1 MRPDLLV
8 LAAELAARGEAFAL
22 ATVVRREAP
31 FSGQPGDMA
40 VVTPDGNFRGW
51 VGGSC
56 TQPVVVAEALRA
68 LSDGAPRLIALT
80 PDPSSD
86 HRKGISVFPMT
97 CHSGGSVDVYIEPV
111 LPAPRLVIF
120 GLSPIA
126 RALSRL
132 GKAMGYTIDAADPEA
147 DRTAFPEADRVGADA
162 KASAESGGPSSAAR
176 RFAVVATMGDS
187 DEESV
192 LAALALEPAYLA
204 VVASSKRFGQMRETL
219 SARGASAESLGRIH
233 NPAGLDIGARTPGE
247 IALSILAEIVQSESG
262 RREEREIAMASPAP
276 AKEERDPVCGM
287 TVPVAT
293 AAARAEVNGRTY
305 YFCCQGCRDR
315 FLAAPERYGAAAPS
329 ALPELSR

>member
-1 MRPDLLV
+1 MRPDLLA
-8 LAAELAARGEAFAL
+8 LAADLAARGEPFAL

-40 VVTPDGNFRGW
+40 LVTPDGTFRGW

-56 TQPVVVAEALRA
+56 TQPVVAAEALRA

-86 HRKGISVFPMT
+86 RRKGVSVFPMT

-120 GLSPIA
+120 GLSPVA

-132 GKAMGYTIDAADPEA
+132 GKAMGYSIDAADAEA
-147 DRTAFPEADRVGADA
+147 DRAAFPDADRVGADA
-162 KASAESGGPSSAAR
+162 RASVASGGPSPAAR

-187 DEESV
+187 DEDSV

-247 IALSILAEIVQSESG
+247 IALSILAEIVQSESV
-262 RREEREIAMASPAP
+262 RREEREPAVASPSP

-287 TVPVAT
+287 TVSVAT
-293 AAARAEVNGRTY
+293 AAARAEFNGRTY
-305 YFCCQGCRDR
+305 YFCCAGCRDR
-315 FLAAPERYGAAAPS
+315 FLAAPERYVA
-329 ALPELSR
+329 ALPPTLPGLSR

>member
-1 MRPDLLV
+1 MRPDLLA
-8 LAAELAARGEAFAL
+8 LAADLAARGEAFAL

-40 VVTPDGNFRGW
+40 LVTPDGTFRGW

-56 TQPVVVAEALRA
+56 TQPVVAAEALRA

-86 HRKGISVFPMT
+86 RRKGVSVFPMT

-120 GLSPIA
+120 GLSPVA

-132 GKAMGYTIDAADPEA
+132 GKAMGYSIDAADPEA
-147 DRTAFPEADRVGADA
+147 DRAAFPEADRVGADA
-162 KASAESGGPSSAAR
+162 RAPVASGGPSPAAR

-187 DEESV
+187 DEDSV

-219 SARGASAESLGRIH
+219 SARGASPESVGLIH

-247 IALSILAEIVQSESG
+247 IALSILAEIVQSESS
-262 RREEREIAMASPAP
+262 RREERESAVASPPP

-287 TVPVAT
+287 TVSVAT
-293 AAARAEVNGRTY
+293 AAARTEFNGRTY

-315 FLAAPERYGAAAPS
+315 FVVAPERYVA
-329 ALPELSR
+329 ALPSTPPGLSR